1 MSQTA
6 ITLAFEHWKA
16 QQGATGEPVLLD
28 EFVFANVPG
37 LNPDIPV
44 DRSEALPPVE
54 QIVHRQ
60 PVTRTGVVNENGVV
74 YSAVLGAD
82 VGDFSFNWIGLLN
95 KASGTLAMIVHAP
108 LQQKLKTAEGQQGN
122 VLTRSFLMEYNG
134 AQTETGIT
142 TPAET
147 WQIDFTARMAGMDER
162 QRLENVD
169 IYGAAAFFGDGWL
182 VGKTGNQFFVTK
194 GTGYVAGLRTS
205 LAANQ
210 NITVTTKPVKVWLD
224 VCWTGSLTSVW
235 NTQCKITVAE
245 NLADYVQNGVQH
257 YVFAVASIDVNGN
270 ITDLRPK
277 GTLNEQQ
284 ASDALKKHEQS
295 RNHPDASTTEKG
307 FVQLSSA
314 TDSDSEELA
323 ATSKAVKAAND
334 NADKR
339 LAKEQ
344 NGKDVPEKDVF
355 VRNVGAARAFSGS
368 VSIGG
373 GGNWTTAEFIVWL
386 ENQGAFN
393 HPYWMCKGSW
403 SYGDNRTITD
413 TGCGNIQLAGAV
425 VEVLGVRGAMTIR
438 VTTAS
443 TGGGTL
449 SAQFTYINHGD
460 DYSPGWRRDLKR
472 SGDTMLGE
480 LKIHGAN
487 ALRIFDEQRGLIFRR
502 SEESLHLIPTLEN
515 QGENGD
521 IGPLRPLSI
530 NLRTGEVMMEHKL
543 LASGGAQISSSLG
556 IGVDNVLG
564 ENSIVLGDADTGL
577 KQNGD
582 GVLDSYSNGR
592 QVMRIVPDA
601 VQVFGWTGSWIDM
614 RVQPCFTSVLP
625 VNVDGASAIV
635 RHEHPDRH
643 FILGG
648 LGNHQFGIYMINKS
662 RSVNGTDGQ
671 AFMNSD
677 GDWVSGGRIL
687 PGNYENFDA
696 RYQLRGNYAT
706 QEWVLQNFVQNI
718 RQSGVAYID
727 AEKNSGQ
734 RLVPAGGVLI
744 GSQVNGE
751 WDNNEGF
758 YYTWIQQ
765 NINGNWLTIGRV

>member
-687 PGNYENFDA
+687 PRKYENFEA
-696 RYQLRGNYAT
+696 RYQLRGTSAT
-706 QEWVLQNFVQNI
+706 QEWVLHNFVQNS
-718 RQSGVAYID
+718 RQSGGAYID

>member
-37 LNPDIPV
+37 LNPDTPV
-44 DRSEALPPVE
+44 DRNEALPPVE

-162 QRLENVD
+162 QRLENTD
-169 IYGAAAFFGDGWL
+169 IYGAAAFFDDGWL

-224 VCWTGSLTSVW
+224 VCWTGALTSVW
-235 NTQCKITVAE
+235 NAQCKITVAE

-277 GTLNEQQ
+277 GTLNEQV

-295 RNHPDASTTEKG
+295 RNHPDASTSEKG

-314 TDSDSEELA
+314 TDSDSEKLA

-344 NGKDVPEKDVF
+344 NGGDIPDKELF
-355 VRNVGAARAFSGS
+355 VRNIGAARAFSGT

-373 GGNWTTAEFIVWL
+373 GGDWTTAEFIAWL
-386 ENQGAFN
+386 ESQGAFN

-403 SYGDNRTITD
+403 SYGANRTITD
-413 TGCGNIQLAGAV
+413 TGCGNIHLAGAV
-425 VEVLGVRGAMTIR
+425 VEVMGVRGAMTIR
-438 VTTAS
+438 VTTPTSS
-443 TGGGTL
+443 TSGVVN
-449 SAQFTYINHGD
+449 AQFTYVNHGEG
-460 DYSPGWRRDLKR
+460 YPATWRRDFNTANKPTSEDVGALPKTGGEI
-472 SGDTMLGE
+472 SGDLDVKGITST
-480 LKIHGAN
+480 K
-487 ALRIFDEQRGLIFRR
+487 ALYTSKLFTQR
-502 SEESLHLIPTLEN
+502 SEVPFEFGLANQVTGPQYWDIHTTYPEIDYDYRVAFNSNANRIDLLH
-515 QGENGD
+515 
-521 IGPLRPLSI
+521 
-530 NLRTGEVMMEHKL
+530 K
-543 LASGGAQISSSLG
+543 SGYA
-556 IGVDNVLG
+556 
-564 ENSIVLGDADTGL
+564 GL
-577 KQNGD
+577 N
-582 GVLDSYSNGR
+582 
-592 QVMRIVPDA
+592 
-601 VQVFGWTGSWIDM
+601 
-614 RVQPCFTSVLP
+614 
-625 VNVDGASAIV
+625 
-635 RHEHPDRH
+635 
-643 FILGG
+643 LGG
-648 LGNHQFGIYMINKS
+648 LALRAMQIDNVGRVDGNALIPHFDSSGKLVMNYGYYQDGFSINFYDANGAWQS
-662 RSVNGTDGQ
+662 NPFFVGRNGNASVSGNL
-671 AFMNSD
+671 
-677 GDWVSGGRIL
+677 SGGRV
-687 PGNYENFDA
+687 YEGGIRVYSPNNPQPVDFSP
-696 RYQLRGNYAT
+696 YAT
-706 QEWVLQNFVQNI
+706 MSWVLQNFVQNI
-718 RQSGVAYID
+718 DLTAP
-727 AEKNSGQ
+727 AEVGFWDGRGYMRPTDGAAMYNFNMVGGSSNVGNFIIRYMRK
-734 RLVPAGGVLI
+734 LV
-744 GSQVNGE
+744 
-751 WDNNEGF
+751 NN
-758 YYTWIQQ
+758 TWYV
-765 NINGNWLTIGRV
+765 IN

>member
-37 LNPDIPV
+37 LNPDTPV
-44 DRSEALPPVE
+44 DRNEALPPVE

-162 QRLENVD
+162 QRLENTD

-182 VGKTGNQFFVTK
+182 VGKTGNQFFVTR

-235 NTQCKITVAE
+235 NAQCKITVAE

-277 GTLNEQQ
+277 GTLTEQQ

-295 RNHPDASTTEKG
+295 RNHPDASTSEKG
-307 FVQLSSA
+307 FTQLSSA
-314 TDSDSEELA
+314 TDSASEEQA
-323 ATSKAVKAAND
+323 ATPKAVKIAMD
-334 NADKR
+334 NANAR
-339 LAKEQ
+339 LAKGQ
-344 NGKDVPEKDVF
+344 NGADIPNKDSF
-355 VRNVGAARAFSGS
+355 VRNIGAARAFSGGI
-368 VSIGG
+368 SIGG

-403 SYGDNRTITD
+403 SYSDNRTITD

-425 VEVLGVRGAMTIR
+425 VEVMGDRVAMTIR

-592 QVMRIVPDA
+592 QVMRIVPGG
-601 VQVFGWTGSWIDM
+601 VQVFGWTGSWIDL
-614 RVQPCFTSVLP
+614 RRQPCLTNVTP
-625 VNVDGASAIV
+625 VDNDGASAIV
-635 RHEHPDRH
+635 RQEHHDRH
-643 FILGG
+643 FIIGG
-648 LGNHQFGIYMINKS
+648 LGNNQFGIYMINKS
-662 RSVNGTDGQ
+662 RTANGSDGQ
-671 AFMNSD
+671 AFMNTD
-677 GDWVSGGRIL
+677 ADWVCGNRVL

-696 RYQLRGNYAT
+696 RYQPKDNYAT
-706 QEWVLQNFVQNI
+706 QAWVSQNFVQNI

>member
-37 LNPDIPV
+37 LNPDTPV
-44 DRSEALPPVE
+44 DRNEALPPVE

-147 WQIDFTARMAGMDER
+147 WQIDFTARMVGMDER
-162 QRLENVD
+162 QRLENAD
-169 IYGAAAFFGDGWL
+169 IYGAAAFFGDGYL

-205 LAANQ
+205 LADNQ

-235 NTQCKITVAE
+235 NTQCKITVTE

-257 YVFAVASIDVNGN
+257 YVFAVASIDVNSN

-295 RNHPDASTTEKG
+295 RNHPDASTSEKG

-314 TDSDSEELA
+314 TDSDSEQLA
-323 ATSKAVKAAND
+323 ATSKALKVVND
-334 NADKR
+334 NANKR
-339 LAKEQ
+339 LAKDL
-344 NGKDVPEKDVF
+344 NGGDIPDKELF
-355 VRNVGAARAFSGS
+355 VRNIGAARAFSGGI
-368 VSIGG
+368 SIGG

-386 ENQGAFN
+386 ETQGAFN

-425 VEVLGVRGAMTIR
+425 VEVMGDRGAMTIR
-438 VTTAS
+438 VTTAT
-443 TGGGTL
+443 TGEGAL
-449 SAQFTYINHGD
+449 SAQFTYTNHGD
-460 DYSPGWRRDLKR
+460 GYLPGWRRDLKR
-472 SGDTMLGE
+472 SGDTMSGE
-480 LKIHGAN
+480 LKIPGSN
-487 ALRIFDEQRGLIFRR
+487 ALRIFNEQFGLIFRR
-502 SEESLHLIPTLEN
+502 SEEYLHLIPTLEN

-530 NLRTGEVMMEHKL
+530 DLRTGEIAMSHKL
-543 LASGGAQISSSLG
+543 SASGGAQINGALG
-556 IGVDNVLG
+556 IGIESALG
-564 ENSIVLGDADTGL
+564 GNSIVLGDNDTGL

-582 GVLDSYSNGR
+582 GVLDVYSNSR
-592 QVMRIVPDA
+592 QVMRIVPGGA
-601 VQVFGWTGSWIDM
+601 QIFGSTGSWIYM
-614 RVQPCFTSVLP
+614 RDQICFSSVAP
-625 VNVDGASAIV
+625 VDKDGASAIV
-635 RHEHPDRH
+635 RQEHPDRH

-648 LGNHQFGIYMINKS
+648 LGNHQFGIYMINKA

-696 RYQLRGNYAT
+696 RYQPRDNYAT
-706 QEWVLQNFVQNI
+706 QAWVLQNFVQNI
-718 RQSGVAYID
+718 DLTAPSEFQFWDGRGYMRPTDGAAMYNFSMV
-727 AEKNSGQ
+727 
-734 RLVPAGGVLI
+734 GGSSNV
-744 GSQVNGE
+744 G
-751 WDNNEGF
+751 
-758 YYTWIQQ
+758 WIQIRYTRKLV
-765 NINGNWLTIGRV
+765 NNTWYVIN

>member
-1 MSQTA
+1 MSQTV

-16 QQGATGEPVLLD
+16 QQGATGELVLLD

-37 LNPDIPV
+37 LKPDIPV

-162 QRLENVD
+162 QRLENTD

-235 NTQCKITVAE
+235 NAQCKITVAE

-295 RNHPDASTTEKG
+295 RNHPDATTSEKG
-307 FVQLSSA
+307 FTRLSSETDSTSEEQAA
-314 TDSDSEELA
+314 TPKAVKIAMDNANARLAKDRNGSDIPNPALFVQNIGLQGTVNKADGAIQRSGDNMTGPLGLIRTSSFGVATENTLGGNSIAIGDSDSGFKSNGDGNIALMANGALAGYFSENELQHRKKMLTKIFQVIA
-323 ATSKAVKAAND
+323 ENNWTEGAGSFGSQLGSGAPFIIPAITRPNND
-334 NADKR
+334 NNYFPFWKQIVALVSGYPVAASMGVMTTGKTNFPQIVIHAKTDFEVNDKLWVFDVETGEFRAPSKITAREIELSGNGGVADDGQLR
-339 LAKEQ
+339 
-344 NGKDVPEKDVF
+344 
-355 VRNVGAARAFSGS
+355 GS
-368 VSIGG
+368 A
-373 GGNWTTAEFIVWL
+373 W
-386 ENQGAFN
+386 
-393 HPYWMCKGSW
+393 
-403 SYGDNRTITD
+403 
-413 TGCGNIQLAGAV
+413 
-425 VEVLGVRGAMTIR
+425 
-438 VTTAS
+438 
-443 TGGGTL
+443 GGTL
-449 SAQFTYINHGD
+449 SSYLDNRFNRKNTATLGF
-460 DYSPGWRRDLKR
+460 SGWSRDE
-472 SGDTMLGE
+472 ST
-480 LKIHGAN
+480 
-487 ALRIFDEQRGLIFRR
+487 GLIMQWG
-502 SEESLHLIPTLEN
+502 N
-515 QGENGD
+515 VDNANGTYSFPRAFSD
-521 IGPLRPLSI
+521 TCFAVFATNKDGQ
-530 NLRTGEVMMEHKL
+530 
-543 LASGGAQISSSLG
+543 GGAI
-556 IGVDNVLG
+556 DNAYGYPVSKTQFRLSCKA
-564 ENSIVLGDADTGL
+564 NSGADTGY
-577 KQNGD
+577 G
-582 GVLDSYSNGR
+582 
-592 QVMRIVPDA
+592 I
-601 VQVFGWTGSWIDM
+601 SW
-614 RVQPCFTSVLP
+614 F
-625 VNVDGASAIV
+625 A
-635 RHEHPDRH
+635 
-643 FILGG
+643 LG
-648 LGNHQFGIYMINKS
+648 Y
-662 RSVNGTDGQ
+662 
-671 AFMNSD
+671 
-677 GDWVSGGRIL
+677 
-687 PGNYENFDA
+687 
-696 RYQLRGNYAT
+696 
-706 QEWVLQNFVQNI
+706 
-718 RQSGVAYID
+718 
-727 AEKNSGQ
+727 
-734 RLVPAGGVLI
+734 
-744 GSQVNGE
+744 
-751 WDNNEGF
+751 
-758 YYTWIQQ
+758 
-765 NINGNWLTIGRV
+765 

>member
-16 QQGATGEPVLLD
+16 QQGATGESVLLD

-60 PVTRTGVVNENGVV
+60 PVTSTGVVNENGVV

-162 QRLENVD
+162 QRLENTD

-182 VGKTGNQFFVTK
+182 VSKTGNQFFVTK

-205 LAANQ
+205 LADNQ

-235 NTQCKITVAE
+235 NAQSKITVAE
-245 NLADYVQNGVQH
+245 SLADYVQNGVQH

-295 RNHPDASTTEKG
+295 RNHPDASTSEKG

-314 TDSDSEELA
+314 TDSDSEKLA

-344 NGKDVPEKDVF
+344 NGKDIPEKDVF
-355 VRNVGAARAFSGS
+355 VRNIGAARAFSSGI
-368 VSIGG
+368 SIGG

-386 ENQGAFN
+386 ETQGAFN

-425 VEVLGVRGAMTIR
+425 VEVMGDRGAMTIR
-438 VTTAS
+438 VTTAT
-443 TGGGTL
+443 TGEGAL

-460 DYSPGWRRDLKR
+460 GYLPGWRRDLKR
-472 SGDTMLGE
+472 SGDTMSGE
-480 LKIHGAN
+480 LKIKETN
-487 ALRIFDEQRGLIFRR
+487 ALRIFNEQFGLIFRR
-502 SEESLHLIPTLEN
+502 SEEYLHLIPTLEN

-530 NLRTGEVMMEHKL
+530 DLRTGEISMSHKL
-543 LASGGAQISSSLG
+543 SASGGAQINGALG
-556 IGVDNVLG
+556 IGIESALG
-564 ENSIVLGDADTGL
+564 GNSIALGDGDTGF

-582 GVLDSYSNGR
+582 GVLDAYSNSR
-592 QVMRIVPDA
+592 QVMRIVPGGA
-601 VQVFGWTGSWIDM
+601 QVFGSTGSWIYM
-614 RVQPCFTSVLP
+614 REQTCFSSVAP
-625 VNVDGASAIV
+625 VDKDGASAIV
-635 RHEHPDRH
+635 RQEHPDRH

-662 RSVNGTDGQ
+662 RSENGTDGQ
-671 AFMNSD
+671 AYLDEN

-687 PGNYENFDA
+687 PGNYENFDG
-696 RYQLRGNYAT
+696 RYQPRGNYAT

-718 RQSGVAYID
+718 DLTAP
-727 AEKNSGQ
+727 AEVGFRDGWGYPRGTDGAAMYNFNMVGGSSNVGNFIVRYTRK
-734 RLVPAGGVLI
+734 LV
-744 GSQVNGE
+744 
-751 WDNNEGF
+751 NN
-758 YYTWIQQ
+758 TWYV
-765 NINGNWLTIGRV
+765 IN

>member
-37 LNPDIPV
+37 LNPDTPV
-44 DRSEALPPVE
+44 DRNEALPPVE

-134 AQTETGIT
+134 AQTETGIN

-162 QRLENVD
+162 QRLENTD
-169 IYGAAAFFGDGWL
+169 IYGAAAFFDDGWL

-224 VCWTGSLTSVW
+224 VCWTGALTSVW
-235 NTQCKITVAE
+235 NAQCKITVAE

-277 GTLNEQQ
+277 GTLNEQV

-295 RNHPDASTTEKG
+295 RNHPDASTSEKG

-314 TDSDSEELA
+314 TDSDSEKLA

-344 NGKDVPEKDVF
+344 NGGDIPDKELF
-355 VRNVGAARAFSGS
+355 VRNIGAARAFSGT

-373 GGNWTTAEFIVWL
+373 GGDWTTAEFIAWL
-386 ENQGAFN
+386 ESQGAFN

-403 SYGDNRTITD
+403 SYGANRTITD
-413 TGCGNIQLAGAV
+413 TGCGNIHLAGAV
-425 VEVLGVRGAMTIR
+425 VEVMGVRGAMTIR
-438 VTTAS
+438 VTTPTSS
-443 TGGGTL
+443 TSGVVN
-449 SAQFTYINHGD
+449 AQFTYVNHGEG
-460 DYSPGWRRDLKR
+460 YPATWRRDFNTANKPTSEDVGALPKTGGEI
-472 SGDTMLGE
+472 SGDLDVKGITST
-480 LKIHGAN
+480 K
-487 ALRIFDEQRGLIFRR
+487 ALYTSKLFTQR
-502 SEESLHLIPTLEN
+502 SEVPFEFGLANQVTGPQYWDIHTTYPEIDYDYRVAFNSNANRIDLLH
-515 QGENGD
+515 
-521 IGPLRPLSI
+521 
-530 NLRTGEVMMEHKL
+530 K
-543 LASGGAQISSSLG
+543 SGYA
-556 IGVDNVLG
+556 
-564 ENSIVLGDADTGL
+564 GL
-577 KQNGD
+577 N
-582 GVLDSYSNGR
+582 
-592 QVMRIVPDA
+592 
-601 VQVFGWTGSWIDM
+601 
-614 RVQPCFTSVLP
+614 
-625 VNVDGASAIV
+625 
-635 RHEHPDRH
+635 
-643 FILGG
+643 LGG
-648 LGNHQFGIYMINKS
+648 LALRAMQIDNVGRVDGNALIPHFDSSGKLVMNYGYYQDGFSINFYDANGAWQS
-662 RSVNGTDGQ
+662 NPFFVGRNGNASVSGNL
-671 AFMNSD
+671 
-677 GDWVSGGRIL
+677 SGGRV
-687 PGNYENFDA
+687 YEGGIRVYSPNNPQPIDFSP
-696 RYQLRGNYAT
+696 YAT
-706 QEWVLQNFVQNI
+706 MSWVLQNFVQNI
-718 RQSGVAYID
+718 DLTAP
-727 AEKNSGQ
+727 AEVGFWDGRGYMRPTDGAAMYNFNMVGGSSNVGNFIIRYMRK
-734 RLVPAGGVLI
+734 LV
-744 GSQVNGE
+744 
-751 WDNNEGF
+751 NN
-758 YYTWIQQ
+758 TWYV
-765 NINGNWLTIGRV
+765 IN

>member
-1 MSQTA
+1 MADYYSIITNRGKELEAEALASGRLIVLSHFVVGDSNGKQVKPDPSQIRLINETYRGDIA
-6 ITLAFEHWKA
+6 ELVVSPEQSTQLMAKIVLPTGVGGFTVREVGLMTDAGELYAVANCPSIDKPVGGVSVNMQFRLAVSDTSNITLNV
-16 QQGATGEPVLLD
+16 ATGDGLFLRIDQNLKEIKARGAEAQKTSRESIGVLDGTTQQRGLVQLNSALNSTSETQAATPAAVKIVMD
-28 EFVFANVPG
+28 NANARLAKDRNG
-37 LNPDIPV
+37 ADIPNV
-44 DRSEALPPVE
+44 ALFLQNLGLVE
-54 QIVHRQ
+54 TINRAAGSLQKDQ
-60 PVTRTGVVNENGVV
+60 N
-74 YSAVLGAD
+74 GAD
-82 VGDFSFNWIGLLN
+82 V
-95 KASGTLAMIVHAP
+95 P
-108 LQQKLKTAEGQQGN
+108 Q
-122 VLTRSFLMEYNG
+122 
-134 AQTETGIT
+134 
-142 TPAET
+142 
-147 WQIDFTARMAGMDER
+147 
-162 QRLENVD
+162 
-169 IYGAAAFFGDGWL
+169 
-182 VGKTGNQFFVTK
+182 
-194 GTGYVAGLRTS
+194 
-205 LAANQ
+205 
-210 NITVTTKPVKVWLD
+210 
-224 VCWTGSLTSVW
+224 
-235 NTQCKITVAE
+235 
-245 NLADYVQNGVQH
+245 
-257 YVFAVASIDVNGN
+257 
-270 ITDLRPK
+270 
-277 GTLNEQQ
+277 
-284 ASDALKKHEQS
+284 
-295 RNHPDASTTEKG
+295 PDW
-307 FVQLSSA
+307 
-314 TDSDSEELA
+314 
-323 ATSKAVKAAND
+323 
-334 NADKR
+334 
-339 LAKEQ
+339 
-344 NGKDVPEKDVF
+344 F
-355 VRNVGAARAFSGS
+355 VRNIGAARAFSGGI
-368 VSIGG
+368 SIGG

-425 VEVLGVRGAMTIR
+425 VEVMGNRGAMTIR

-564 ENSIVLGDADTGL
+564 ENSIVLGDAHTGL

-601 VQVFGWTGSWIDM
+601 VQVFGWTGSWIDL
-614 RVQPCFTSVLP
+614 RRQPCFTNVTP
-625 VNVDGASAIV
+625 VDNDGASAIV
-635 RHEHPDRH
+635 RQEHHDRH
-643 FILGG
+643 FIIGG
-648 LGNHQFGIYMINKS
+648 LGNNQFGIYMINKS
-662 RSVNGTDGQ
+662 RTANGSDGQ
-671 AFMNSD
+671 AFMNTD
-677 GDWVSGGRIL
+677 ADWVCGNRVL

-696 RYQLRGNYAT
+696 RYQPKDNYAT
-706 QEWVLQNFVQNI
+706 QAWVSQNFVQNI

>member
-162 QRLENVD
+162 QRLENAD
-169 IYGAAAFFGDGWL
+169 IYGAAAFFGDGYL

-224 VCWTGSLTSVW
+224 VCWAGALTSVW
-235 NTQCKITVAE
+235 NAQCKITVAE

-277 GTLNEQQ
+277 GTLNEQV

-295 RNHPDASTTEKG
+295 RNHPDASTSEKG

-314 TDSDSEELA
+314 TDSDSEKLA

-344 NGKDVPEKDVF
+344 NGGDIPDKELF
-355 VRNVGAARAFSGS
+355 VRNIGVARAFSGT

-373 GGNWTTAEFIVWL
+373 GGDWTTAEFIAWL
-386 ENQGAFN
+386 ESQGAFN

-403 SYGDNRTITD
+403 SYGANRTITD
-413 TGCGNIQLAGAV
+413 TGCGNIHLAGAV
-425 VEVLGVRGAMTIR
+425 VEVMGVRGAMTIR
-438 VTTAS
+438 VTTPTSS
-443 TGGGTL
+443 TSGVVN
-449 SAQFTYINHGD
+449 AQFTYVNHGEG
-460 DYSPGWRRDLKR
+460 YPAIWRRDFNTANKPT
-472 SGDTMLGE
+472 SGDVGALPVTGGE
-480 LKIHGAN
+480 ISGDLDVKGITSTK
-487 ALRIFDEQRGLIFRR
+487 ALYTSKLFTQR
-502 SEESLHLIPTLEN
+502 SEVPFEFGLANQVTGPQYWDIHTTYPEIDYDYRVAFNSNANRIDLLH
-515 QGENGD
+515 
-521 IGPLRPLSI
+521 
-530 NLRTGEVMMEHKL
+530 K
-543 LASGGAQISSSLG
+543 SGYA
-556 IGVDNVLG
+556 
-564 ENSIVLGDADTGL
+564 GL
-577 KQNGD
+577 N
-582 GVLDSYSNGR
+582 
-592 QVMRIVPDA
+592 
-601 VQVFGWTGSWIDM
+601 
-614 RVQPCFTSVLP
+614 
-625 VNVDGASAIV
+625 
-635 RHEHPDRH
+635 
-643 FILGG
+643 LGG
-648 LGNHQFGIYMINKS
+648 LALRAMQIDNVGRVDGNALIPHFDSSGKLVMNYGYYQDGFSINFYDANGAWQS
-662 RSVNGTDGQ
+662 NPFFVGRNGNASVSGNL
-671 AFMNSD
+671 
-677 GDWVSGGRIL
+677 SGGRV
-687 PGNYENFDA
+687 YEGGIRVYSPNNPQPIDFSP
-696 RYQLRGNYAT
+696 YAT
-706 QEWVLQNFVQNI
+706 MSWVLQNFVQNI
-718 RQSGVAYID
+718 DLTAP
-727 AEKNSGQ
+727 AEVGFWDGRGYMRPTDGAAMYNFNMVGGSSNVGNFIIRYMRK
-734 RLVPAGGVLI
+734 LV
-744 GSQVNGE
+744 
-751 WDNNEGF
+751 NN
-758 YYTWIQQ
+758 TWYV
-765 NINGNWLTIGRV
+765 IN

>member
-60 PVTRTGVVNENGVV
+60 PVTRTGVVNDNGVV

-162 QRLENVD
+162 QRLENTD
-169 IYGAAAFFGDGWL
+169 IYGAAAFFDDGWL

-224 VCWTGSLTSVW
+224 VCWTGALTSVW
-235 NTQCKITVAE
+235 NAQCKITVAE

-277 GTLNEQQ
+277 GTLNEQV

-295 RNHPDASTTEKG
+295 RNHPDASTSEKG

-314 TDSDSEELA
+314 TDSDSEKLA

-344 NGKDVPEKDVF
+344 NGGDIPDKELF
-355 VRNVGAARAFSGS
+355 VRNIGAARAFSGT

-373 GGNWTTAEFIVWL
+373 GGDWTTAEFIAWL
-386 ENQGAFN
+386 ELQGAFN

-403 SYGDNRTITD
+403 SYGANRTITD
-413 TGCGNIQLAGAV
+413 TGGGNIHLAGAV
-425 VEVLGVRGAMTIR
+425 VEVMGVRGAMTIR
-438 VTTAS
+438 VTTPTSS
-443 TGGGTL
+443 TSGVVN
-449 SAQFTYINHGD
+449 AQFTYINHGEG
-460 DYSPGWRRDLKR
+460 YPATWRRDFNTANKPTSEDVGALPKTGGEI
-472 SGDTMLGE
+472 SGDLDVKGITST
-480 LKIHGAN
+480 K
-487 ALRIFDEQRGLIFRR
+487 ALYTSKLFTQR
-502 SEESLHLIPTLEN
+502 SEVPFEFGLANQVTGPQYWDIHTTYPEIDYDYRVAFNSNANRIDLLH
-515 QGENGD
+515 
-521 IGPLRPLSI
+521 
-530 NLRTGEVMMEHKL
+530 K
-543 LASGGAQISSSLG
+543 SGYA
-556 IGVDNVLG
+556 
-564 ENSIVLGDADTGL
+564 GL
-577 KQNGD
+577 N
-582 GVLDSYSNGR
+582 
-592 QVMRIVPDA
+592 
-601 VQVFGWTGSWIDM
+601 
-614 RVQPCFTSVLP
+614 
-625 VNVDGASAIV
+625 
-635 RHEHPDRH
+635 
-643 FILGG
+643 LGG
-648 LGNHQFGIYMINKS
+648 LALRAMQIDNVGRVDGNALIPHFDSSGKLVMNYGYYQDGFSINFYDANGAWQS
-662 RSVNGTDGQ
+662 NPFFVGRNGNASVSGNL
-671 AFMNSD
+671 
-677 GDWVSGGRIL
+677 SGGRV
-687 PGNYENFDA
+687 YEGGIRVYSPNNPQPIDFSP
-696 RYQLRGNYAT
+696 YAT
-706 QEWVLQNFVQNI
+706 MNWVLQNFVQNI
-718 RQSGVAYID
+718 DLTAP
-727 AEKNSGQ
+727 AEVGFWDGRGYMRPTDGAAMYNFNMVGGSSNVGNFIIRYMRK
-734 RLVPAGGVLI
+734 LV
-744 GSQVNGE
+744 
-751 WDNNEGF
+751 NN
-758 YYTWIQQ
+758 TWYV
-765 NINGNWLTIGRV
+765 IN